1 MLPFPLKFFSNLK
14 KENGKKYCDVKT
26 LMALKQWFWLIRL
39 KRKEEKLNTQ
49 DCTKK
54 LQKEVKMEIN

>member
-1 MLPFPLKFFSNLK
+1 MLPFPLKFFANLK

-49 DCTKK
+49 DCTKSFRRK
-54 LQKEVKMEIN
+54 SKWK